1 MSDLKIRPQ
10 SKPFHARQVARL
22 LAVALTKAGWLA
34 AAQQDEALSVDGQ
47 PVMSL
52 TTPDGREF
60 LITVTEVL

>member
-10 SKPFHARQVARL
+10 KVPFHARQVARL

-34 AAQQDEALSVDGQ
+34 AAQQDEAMSVDGQ

-52 TTPDGREF
+52 TTPDGHEF
-60 LITVTEVL
+60 LVYVEQVS